1 MSEKISIIIPVYNA
15 ERYLDKCIESLVNQT
30 YKNLEIIL
38 IDDKSTDNSLLMC
51 KKWRDKD
58 KRIIIIEKGK
68 NEGQAV
74 ARNNGL
80 DRSTGDLVTFV
91 DSDDWIDL
99 GLIEKLYKSLEVSQI
114 DVSCCGFR
122 LMYESGNS
130 REIRRKNMEIDSQT
144 AFGSMLNNHGSE
156 IGNEV
161 CGKLFRRKILEKKR
175 FVEGMLYEDAQ
186 MMLQVLRE
194 DIKIVCIEECLYN
207 YFIRDNSTMR
217 KSFGVHEL
225 DRLKVWN
232 FALSIAEDKY
242 NQFIEQAKIRVLR
255 CEIYLYYKF
264 LMSRGCNLDKQLW
277 IEMKKKIRENKLK
290 KIKKL
295 ADFREKI
302 VFLCIKFR
310 FTWYEKLLV
319 KKEKK

>member
-15 ERYLDKCIESLVNQT
+15 EKYLDKCIESLVNQT
-30 YKNLEIIL
+30 YKNLEIIF

-51 KKWRDKD
+51 KKWKDRDE
-58 KRIIIIEKGK
+58 RILIIAKEK
-68 NEGQAV
+68 NEGQAA

-80 DRSTGDLVTFV
+80 DRSTGDFITFV

-99 GLIEKLYKSLEVSQI
+99 GLIEKLYNSLVISQSDI
-114 DVSCCGFR
+114 SCCGFQ

-161 CGKLFRRKILEKKR
+161 CGKLFRSKILEKKR

-242 NQFIEQAKIRVLR
+242 NQFIGQAKVRVLR

-264 LMSRGCNLDKQLW
+264 LISKGCNLDKQIL
-277 IEMKKKIRENKLK
+277 IEMKNKIRKNKLK
-290 KIKKL
+290 RVEDL
-295 ADFREKI
+295 ANFREKLMFI
-302 VFLCIKFR
+302 C
-310 FTWYEKLLV
+310 V
-319 KKEKK
+319 KIRIM